1 MALFTILVTIP
12 NGAITNFAS
21 IIIKGLGYTTG
32 NALLLQ
38 APANFIAALS
48 IFLTLYLGDKIQRRM
63 FACILAYVGA
73 IVGLLVLWLLP
84 RSNVLGR
91 LFGTYL

>member
-1 MALFTILVTIP
+1 MTIP

-21 IIIKGLGYTTG
+21 IIIKGLGYTTA

-38 APANFIAALS
+38 APANAIAALS
-48 IFLTLYLGDKIQRRM
+48 IFLTLYLGDKLKKRI
-63 FACILAYVGA
+63 FTCILAYIA
-73 IVGLLVLWLLP
+73 ASVGLLVLWLLP
-84 RSNVLGR
+84 LSNTLGR